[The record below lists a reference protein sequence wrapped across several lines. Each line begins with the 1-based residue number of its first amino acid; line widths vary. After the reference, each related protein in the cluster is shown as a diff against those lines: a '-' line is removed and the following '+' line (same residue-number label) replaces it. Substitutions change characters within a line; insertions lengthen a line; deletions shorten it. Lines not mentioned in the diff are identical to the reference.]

1 MKKLTALICILAL
14 ILSLILC
21 GCGNKTENPETS
33 NDNSVSEEIQNNDV
47 EKETKDE
54 PKEDVVGE
62 EDEDEEEDNDSPKSP
77 LDIKAIEEL
86 EAEDDFGVKIADKSV
101 IEKYSVTVSAAG
113 SDALVFDVENN
124 TDSTVTDFEIYL
136 VGYDKNNNKVQVG
149 IGIGSVNLGGQSHY
163 VTTLSPAENSE
174 IPAGESRKL
183 MTYCKAHT
191 FTGVKAIVASYTDA
205 DGEVHENPIAE
216 DWYML
221 ASEAITLD

>member
-1 MKKLTALICILAL
+1 MKKITALICILAL
-14 ILSLILC
+14 VLSLVLC
-21 GCGNKTENPETS
+21 GCAGKTDNPEETT
-33 NDNSVSEEIQNNDV
+33 DNIIAEAIQNNDV
-47 EKETKDE
+47 EEET
-54 PKEDVVGE
+54 
-62 EDEDEEEDNDSPKSP
+62 DEEETEEEQEEDDDSPKSP
-77 LDIKAIEEL
+77 LDIKAIEAL
-86 EAEDDFGVKIADKSV
+86 EAEDDFGVKIAEKSV

-113 SDALVFDVENN
+113 SDALVFDVANN

-136 VGYDKNNNKVQVG
+136 VGYDKDNNKVQVG
-149 IGIGSVNLGGQSHY
+149 IGIASVNLGGQSEY
-163 VTTLSPAENSE
+163 ITTLSPAENSE
-174 IPAGESRKL
+174 IPAGESMKL